1 MAGMQARILLDSGRA
16 TERDFAEV
24 ASRNL
29 HNAKSNPNAVVS
41 GDFDI
46 DGLLAGEY
54 VSAPLRAH
62 DLPPVTDG
70 AAAIVL
76 ATADRARSLTDH
88 PVYIR
93 GIDHRIEQH
102 QLGMRDL
109 ASSSSTTLAAA
120 KAGFGSGPVELA
132 ELAAPYGPQELIV
145 RQALGLG
152 DDVTVNPSG
161 GCLAAN
167 PVMASGL
174 IRIIEAASRVAEGG
188 VHRALAHATA
198 GQCLQQNLVCIL
210 EGE

>member
-1 MAGMQARILLDSGRA
+1 
-16 TERDFAEV
+16 V

-29 HNAKSNPNAVVS
+29 RNAKSNPNAVVS

-46 DGLLAGEY
+46 DGLLAGDY

-76 ATADRARSLTDH
+76 ATGDRARSLTDH

-109 ASSSSTTLAAA
+109 ASSPSTTLAAA
-120 KAGFGSGPVELA
+120 RAGLGSGPVELA
-132 ELAAPYGPQELIV
+132 ELAAPYAHQELIV

-188 VHRALAHATA
+188 VQRALAHATA